1 MFDSTKVQIET
12 FIKYNYVFALQLHF
26 YRLNT
31 HTHTYIFVRYI
42 HYVCMFCGLLK
53 VELHGTV
60 QNKCVIMLALNNL
73 TQFQFIS
80 TEITT

>member
-12 FIKYNYVFALQLHF
+12 FIKHNYVFALQLHF

-31 HTHTYIFVRYI
+31 HKHTHVRYI
-42 HYVCMFCGLLK
+42 HYVYMFCGLLK